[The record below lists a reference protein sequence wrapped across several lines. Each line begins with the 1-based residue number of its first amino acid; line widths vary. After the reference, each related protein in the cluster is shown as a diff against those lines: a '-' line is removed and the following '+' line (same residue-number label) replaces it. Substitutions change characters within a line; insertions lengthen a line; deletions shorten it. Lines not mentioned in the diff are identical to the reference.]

1 MEKIKFCEEEVLG
14 FLEDIII
21 SGEADQ
27 DELELYEN
35 YIWNGKLHKMNYTYK
50 NLIMEMRKLYEV
62 KF

>member
-21 SGEADQ
+21 SGEANQ

-35 YIWNGKLHKMNYTYK
+35 YIWDGKLNKMNYTYK
-50 NLIMEMRKLYEV
+50 RLVEQMRELYEI
-62 KF
+62 KY